1 LIPIAR
7 DMHVAIASTTVLVA
21 ALYVVS
27 AVAQPTLGRLADEV
41 GARSVFLAGVL
52 LVGVAGLTGAL
63 AQSLTVLLVSRILLG
78 LGTSAC
84 YPAAMVL
91 VRQRA
96 GQAIPGRL
104 LGALSISG
112 QVSAAVGL
120 PLGGLL
126 VSGFGWR
133 STFAI
138 NVPLAAITLLLAAT
152 GTHPNPDAVRS
163 VDIRRLASR
172 LDVVGAA
179 LFCAAISG
187 WFETLRRVG
196 AGWSPVLVML
206 TAVGTIAFVAWECVA
221 DAPLIDVRGLPANRP
236 LLLTYMRSAV
246 AFLVIYGFM
255 YSITQW
261 LEEGRHLSSAQ
272 AALVLLPMSVVSALV
287 SIPSARTM
295 RLRRSILFSSALYV
309 AALGALLITGSHTP
323 MALILAVVVA
333 FGVAIGVSLIANQAA
348 LYLQASPK
356 EIGAAAGLMRSANY
370 VGAVVSSAI
379 ITVTFG
385 RLGAGDAGLH
395 GVTAVLAG
403 AAVLMLVGITI
414 DRSLR
419 TN

>member
-1 LIPIAR
+1 
-7 DMHVAIASTTVLVA
+7 
-21 ALYVVS
+21 
-27 AVAQPTLGRLADEV
+27 
-41 GARSVFLAGVL
+41 
-52 LVGVAGLTGAL
+52 
-63 AQSLTVLLVSRILLG
+63 
-78 LGTSAC
+78 
-84 YPAAMVL
+84 
-91 VRQRA
+91 
-96 GQAIPGRL
+96 
-104 LGALSISG
+104 
-112 QVSAAVGL
+112 
-120 PLGGLL
+120 
-126 VSGFGWR
+126 
-133 STFAI
+133 
-138 NVPLAAITLLLAAT
+138 
-152 GTHPNPDAVRS
+152 
-163 VDIRRLASR
+163 
-172 LDVVGAA
+172 
-179 LFCAAISG
+179 
-187 WFETLRRVG
+187 
-196 AGWSPVLVML
+196 
-206 TAVGTIAFVAWECVA
+206 VA
-221 DAPLIDVRGLPANRP
+221 DSPLIDVRGLPANRP
-236 LLLTYMRSAV
+236 LLLTYVRSAV

-295 RLRRSILFSSALYV
+295 RLRRSILLGSALYV

-323 MALILAVVVA
+323 MALILAVVVV
-333 FGVAIGVSLIANQAA
+333 FGVAIGLSLIANQAA
-348 LYLQASPK
+348 LYLQAGPK